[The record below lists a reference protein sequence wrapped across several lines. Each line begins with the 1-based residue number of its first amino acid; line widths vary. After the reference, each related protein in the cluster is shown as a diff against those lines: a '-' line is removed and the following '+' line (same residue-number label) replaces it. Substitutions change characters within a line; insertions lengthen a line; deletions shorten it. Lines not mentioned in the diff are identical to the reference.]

1 MDAKKFNFVITEEMV
16 KRAEEYIPLARKIA
30 FVEVYAGECL
40 RHVDISTQKLQSDT
54 ILPLPRLYEEDLLQK
69 QLVLMKALLEMYFH
83 VEVPAEFG
91 CKEYDK
97 FAKTYPMNQLER
109 LKNLPSIKDKV
120 FNIIADYKEL
130 KKLFEIGI
138 YNRKASHND
147 GIERAL
153 AGITVINDPETMK
166 KVIEELKK
174 AQPQLAQ
181 KKEETEQKTGA

>member
-1 MDAKKFNFVITEEMV
+1 MATKKFNFVITEEMV
-16 KRAEEYIPLARKIA
+16 KRAEEYIPLSQKIA
-30 FVEVYAGECL
+30 FVEVYSGECL
-40 RHVDISTQKLQSDT
+40 KPVDISTQKLQSDAL
-54 ILPLPRLYEEDLLQK
+54 LPLPQLYEEDLLQK
-69 QLVLMKALLEMYFH
+69 QLVLMKAFLEMYFH
-83 VEVPAEFG
+83 VEVPSEFS

-97 FAKTYPMNQLER
+97 FAKSHPMNQLER

-120 FNIIADYKEL
+120 FNIISDYKEL

-174 AQPQLAQ
+174 AQPQLVQ

>member
-1 MDAKKFNFVITEEMV
+1 MATKKFNFVITEEMV
-16 KRAEEYIPLARKIA
+16 KRAEEYIPLAQKIA

-40 RHVDISTQKLQSDT
+40 KPVKISTQKLQSDAL
-54 ILPLPRLYEEDLLQK
+54 LPLPQLYEEDLLQK
-69 QLVLMKALLEMYFH
+69 QLVLMKAFLEMYFH
-83 VEVPAEFG
+83 VEVPSEFS

-97 FAKTYPMNQLER
+97 FAKSHPMNQLER

-120 FNIIADYKEL
+120 FNIISDYKEL

-174 AQPQLAQ
+174 AQPQLAK
-181 KKEETEQKTGA
+181 KKEEAEQKTGA

>member
-1 MDAKKFNFVITEEMV
+1 
-16 KRAEEYIPLARKIA
+16 
-30 FVEVYAGECL
+30 
-40 RHVDISTQKLQSDT
+40 
-54 ILPLPRLYEEDLLQK
+54 
-69 QLVLMKALLEMYFH
+69 
-83 VEVPAEFG
+83 
-91 CKEYDK
+91 
-97 FAKTYPMNQLER
+97 MNQLER

-138 YNRKASHND
+138 YNRKASRND

>member
-1 MDAKKFNFVITEEMV
+1 MATKKFNCVITEEMV
-16 KRAEEYIPLARKIA
+16 KRAEEYIPLSQKIA
-30 FVEVYAGECL
+30 FVEVYSGDCL
-40 RHVDISTQKLQSDT
+40 RPVDISTQKLQSDAL
-54 ILPLPRLYEEDLLQK
+54 LPLPHLYEEDLLHK
-69 QLVLMKALLEMYFH
+69 QLVLMKVFLEMYLH
-83 VEVPAEFG
+83 VEVPAEFS

-97 FAKTYPMNQLER
+97 FAKAHPMNQLER
-109 LKNLPSIKDKV
+109 LKNIPSVKDKV

-166 KVIEELKK
+166 KVVEELKK
-174 AQPQLAQ
+174 AQPQLAK
-181 KKEETEQKTGA
+181 KKEEAEQKTGE

>member
-1 MDAKKFNFVITEEMV
+1 MATKKFNFVITEEMV
-16 KRAEEYIPLARKIA
+16 KRAEEYIPLAQKIA
-30 FVEVYAGECL
+30 FVEVYSGECL
-40 RHVDISTQKLQSDT
+40 KPVDISTQKLRSDAL
-54 ILPLPRLYEEDLLQK
+54 LPLPQLYEEDLLQK
-69 QLVLMKALLEMYFH
+69 QLVLMKAFLEMYFH
-83 VEVPAEFG
+83 VEVSAEFG

-97 FAKTYPMNQLER
+97 FAKSHPMNQLER
-109 LKNLPSIKDKV
+109 LKNLLSIKDKV

-138 YNRKASHND
+138 YNRKASRND